1 MKERLQILLK
11 KENLSPV
18 KFSEIVGVQRSAV
31 SHILSGRNNP
41 SLEVIQKIL
50 KNFPHISSDWL
61 ITGNGE
67 IYRADQEVKVKPPS
81 NKPTGL
87 FDTIKEEP
95 GITYVTNAGSAEKDE
110 NEKPDNQ
117 SQKKENLSVE
127 TNQNVER
134 IVVFYANGTFKE
146 YKPTDN

>member
-1 MKERLQILLK
+1 MKERLQILIK

-41 SLEVIQKIL
+41 SLDVIQKIL
-50 KNFPHISSDWL
+50 RNFPHISSDWL

-67 IYRADQEVKVKPPS
+67 MYRTNIEVDAKQPS

-95 GITYVTNAGSAEKDE
+95 VITYVTNKNAAKNDVI
-110 NEKPDNQ
+110 EKPNVTPQ
-117 SQKKENLSVE
+117 QKENISIAKD
-127 TNQNVER
+127 QDVER
-134 IVVFYANGTFKE
+134 IVVFYTNGTFKE
-146 YKPTDN
+146 YKPANH